1 MVKTERTTLESGTQ
15 RAVYLSLLLGIGFST
30 LVTLSLA
37 VAQEDSPGKEVYD
50 SKCLM
55 CHGDDAKGDTKAG
68 KMMKTPDLTTESWKQ
83 GTSVSELVKTL
94 REGLGKMPKYEG
106 KLSEQELK
114 VVAEYTLKLSE
125 IEE

>member
-1 MVKTERTTLESGTQ
+1 MFDPGTKK
-15 RAVYLSLLLGIGFST
+15 ALYSSLILVIGFST
-30 LVTLSLA
+30 LVALSPA
-37 VAQEDSPGKEVYD
+37 FAQEDSPGKKVYD

-83 GTSVSELVKTL
+83 GTSVPQLVKTL

-106 KLSEQELK
+106 KLSEEELK
-114 VVAEYTLKLSE
+114 AVAEYTRTLSKSKE
-125 IEE
+125 

>member
-1 MVKTERTTLESGTQ
+1 MSDPRIRK
-15 RAVYLSLLLGIGFST
+15 SLYSSFIVIIVFFP

-37 VAQEDSPGKEVYD
+37 FAQEDSPGKKVYD

-68 KMMKTPDLTTESWKQ
+68 KLMKTPNLITGPWKQ
-83 GTSVSELVKTL
+83 GTSVSEVVKTL
-94 REGLGKMPKYEG
+94 REGLGKMPKYQG
-106 KLSEQELK
+106 KISEEDLK
-114 VVAEYTLKLSE
+114 EVAEYTRKLSK

>member
-1 MVKTERTTLESGTQ
+1 MSDSRIRK
-15 RAVYLSLLLGIGFST
+15 LLYSSFIVSIVFFT

-37 VAQEDSPGKEVYD
+37 LAQEDSPGKTVYD

-55 CHGDDAKGDTKAG
+55 CHGDDGTGDTKAG
-68 KMMKTPDLTTESWKQ
+68 KMMKTPDLTTEPWKQ
-83 GTSVSELVKTL
+83 GTSVAEVVKTL

-106 KLSEQELK
+106 KISEEDLK
-114 VVAEYTLKLSE
+114 AVAEYTLKLAK

>member
-1 MVKTERTTLESGTQ
+1 MFDPGTKK
-15 RAVYLSLLLGIGFST
+15 ALYSSLILVIGFFT
-30 LVTLSLA
+30 LVALSPA
-37 VAQEDSPGKEVYD
+37 FAEEDSPGKAVYD

-83 GTSVSELVKTL
+83 GTSVAEVVKTL
-94 REGLGKMPKYEG
+94 REGLGKMPKYEV
-106 KLSEQELK
+106 KISEEDLK
-114 VVAEYTLKLSE
+114 AVADYTLKLSK

>member
-1 MVKTERTTLESGTQ
+1 MSNPRIKKAFYS
-15 RAVYLSLLLGIGFST
+15 SLILVIGFST
-30 LVTLSLA
+30 VVTLSLA
-37 VAQEDSPGKEVYD
+37 LAQEDSPGKKVYD
-50 SKCLM
+50 SKCFM
-55 CHGDDAKGDTKAG
+55 CHGDDAQGDTKAG

-106 KLSEQELK
+106 KISEEDLK
-114 VVAEYTLKLSE
+114 AVAEYTLKLSK